1 MKTPTCCSFC
11 KSEEGKPRPV
21 GNYIVE
27 LKVISVMGS
36 EKHACQSCYRKTKRL
51 LELEQ
56 QKEQAIMK
64 PSLFQKMHQ
73 FALRIAGLFM
83 MLLFTSAMLYAQ
95 GAPGLPMFPDDPAA
109 APIDGGLSLLAAAGG
124 AYAIKKL
131 RDKKAE

>member
-1 MKTPTCCSFC
+1 M
-11 KSEEGKPRPV
+11 
-21 GNYIVE
+21 E